1 MTNEIL
7 SAMKALQDAKYDLMC
22 AESRFNYAHPDYF
35 EIANTDLTIAQEA
48 YKVAEARLNKLTATG
63 DNFPQYDILF

>member
-1 MTNEIL
+1 MFDEVLN
-7 SAMKALQDAKYDLMC
+7 AMKALQDAKYDLMC

-48 YKVAEARLNKLTATG
+48 YKVAEARLNKLISTG
-63 DNFPQYDILF
+63 DEFPQYDILF

>member
-1 MTNEIL
+1 MFNEVL
-7 SAMKALQDAKYDLMC
+7 NAMKAFQDAKYDLMC

>member
-1 MTNEIL
+1 MFNEVL
-7 SAMKALQDAKYDLMC
+7 NAMKALQDAKYDLMC

-63 DNFPQYDILF
+63 DNFPQYNILF

>member
-1 MTNEIL
+1 MFNEVL
-7 SAMKALQDAKYDLMC
+7 NAMKALQDAKYDLMC

>member
-1 MTNEIL
+1 MFDEVLN
-7 SAMKALQDAKYDLMC
+7 AMKALQDAKYDLMC

-63 DNFPQYDILF
+63 DNFPQYNILF

>member
-1 MTNEIL
+1 MFDEIL
-7 SAMKALQDAKYDLMC
+7 NAMKALQDAKYDLMC

-48 YKVAEARLNKLTATG
+48 YKVAEARLNKLTSTG
-63 DNFPQYDILF
+63 DKFPQYDILF